1 MTRAGQILVFVNLA
15 FCALLAAWAVVN
27 YVVRPQWGQ
36 ANDAGKMVGGEL
48 KTISDEL
55 DTEIKGY
62 APAAAAWAQARDD
75 VMAREAGLS
84 AVQAKREQFAGRWAD
99 RLWYENELRLLRST
113 ATDASPAHVVDRDPT
128 GQLKLDP
135 ANYNRPKVSPATER
149 DQKKPLRSLAYYDK
163 QDGDVLAKTY
173 DELLKLIGNPDSKN
187 PDLKEGLIQKDTKL
201 TDRMNGPKGLK
212 QRLEDERAKG
222 KALDLE
228 LSLMEPVLV
237 NAALGSQTIV
247 DRDDELL
254 RRIEQLNKSRGGD

>member
-15 FCALLAAWAVVN
+15 FCTLLAVWAVVN
-27 YVVRPQWGQ
+27 YGTRTQWGQ

-55 DTEIKGY
+55 DTEWKGY
-62 APAAAAWAQARDD
+62 FPSAAAWAQARDD

-84 AVQAKREQFAGRWAD
+84 LVQAKREQFAGRWAD
-99 RLWYENELRLLRST
+99 RLWYENELRLLRET
-113 ATDASPAHVVDRDPT
+113 ATAQSPAHVVDRDPN

-135 ANYNRPKVSPATER
+135 ANYSRPKMNPATER
-149 DQKKPLRSLAYYDK
+149 DPKKPLQSLAYYNKKDGEVLEASYK
-163 QDGDVLAKTY
+163 Q
-173 DELLKLIGNPDSKN
+173 LLKLVGDSTVM
-187 PDLKEGLIQKDTKL
+187 PPLVGLIDQDTKL
-201 TDRMNGPKGLK
+201 TERMNGPKGLK

-222 KALDLE
+222 KALELE

-237 NAALGSQTIV
+237 NAAVGSQTIV

-254 RRIEQLNKSRGGD
+254 RRIEQLNRSRGGK